1 MYEITNSTKNF
12 KLRYITKIMVYM
24 ALKMRKGLCE
34 VYKSGNTSVNRFIW
48 IKPIDLVKSDLVKVV
63 MLYLDKRMNVR
74 NKGV

>member
-1 MYEITNSTKNF
+1 
-12 KLRYITKIMVYM
+12 MVFM
-24 ALKMRKGLCE
+24 ALRKGLCE

-48 IKPIDLVKSDLVKVV
+48 IKPIDLVKIDFVKVV

>member
-1 MYEITNSTKNF
+1 
-12 KLRYITKIMVYM
+12 
-24 ALKMRKGLCE
+24 MRKGLYE
-34 VYKSGNTSVNRFIW
+34 VYESGNTTVNRFIW